1 MRKLLDKFINFCF
14 NPDPE
19 LHNNINITVPK
30 TFESKKDNEDFD
42 KAAED
47 IRLATRH
54 LGMIVGKVDVEEIL
68 GSIFNDFCIGK

>member
-30 TFESKKDNEDFD
+30 TFESKKEQQIFLRQTKN
-42 KAAED
+42 
-47 IRLATRH
+47 L
-54 LGMIVGKVDVEEIL
+54 IL
-68 GSIFNDFCIGK
+68 ENTTIEKPAK